1 MLPDQIKTF
10 REMVTLKDGVYVL
23 LRPLVRE
30 DRPHLDELFLPV
42 SDDDMRYFRHSNIK
56 DPNLLQGWC
65 DHLDYD
71 EVLPLLALVK
81 DHAVGSGSLHFFK
94 GPKRHI
100 GEVRL
105 FLSKE
110 YRKRGLGMKMIK
122 VLVEFAR
129 KQGLSMLTA
138 EIIADKTKVV
148 RAFEQIG
155 FVSQCTLE
163 DFFMFPDGDCTDV
176 VFMTLCLKPRADEF

>member
-1 MLPDQIKTF
+1 MLPDHIKTF
-10 REMVTLKDGVYVL
+10 REMVTLKDGVHI
-23 LRPLVRE
+23 LVRPMVKE
-30 DRPHLDELFLPV
+30 DRPHLDELYLPV
-42 SDDDMRYFRHSNIK
+42 GEDDMRYFRHNVK
-56 DPNLLQGWC
+56 DPALLQGWC
-65 DHLDYD
+65 DHLNYD
-71 EVLPLLALVK
+71 DVLPVLALVK
-81 DHAVGSGSLHFFK
+81 DRAVGSGSLHFFH

-105 FLSKE
+105 FLAKD
-110 YRKRGLGMKMIK
+110 YRQRGLGMKIIR

-129 KQGLSMLTA
+129 RQGLSILIA

-163 DFFMFPDGDCTDV
+163 NYFMFPDGDCSDV
-176 VFMTLCLKPRADEF
+176 VFMTMQLKPRAEEF